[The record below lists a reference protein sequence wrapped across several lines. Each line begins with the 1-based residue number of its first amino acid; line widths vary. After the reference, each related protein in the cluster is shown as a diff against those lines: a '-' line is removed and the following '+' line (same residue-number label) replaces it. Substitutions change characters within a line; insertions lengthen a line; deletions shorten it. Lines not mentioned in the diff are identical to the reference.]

1 MTIKASKGRTY
12 PTETTVTLTRTQ
24 RRRNPGYD
32 SLDNNKSINNI
43 THITQESPLHE
54 RGKTFLRKGV
64 NTVTSCT
71 LVLVTVK
78 QLTKLT

>member
-1 MTIKASKGRTY
+1 LTIKASKGRTY

-43 THITQESPLHE
+43 THITQETSGTP
-54 RGKTFLRKGV
+54 RYTKGGKHF
-64 NTVTSCT
+64 
-71 LVLVTVK
+71 
-78 QLTKLT
+78 